1 MYRLKWFSIERKS
14 LKTFFHVFQVDALKR
29 VPHIDRISIT
39 MPNKHYFNVN
49 LAKFP
54 KVGSKTNNEV
64 FLPVDKPSGL
74 ISATVARKQL
84 RSKL

>member
-1 MYRLKWFSIERKS
+1 MDNI
-14 LKTFFHVFQVDALKR
+14 T
-29 VPHIDRISIT
+29 IT
-39 MPNKHYFNVN
+39 MPNKHYFTVN

-74 ISATVARKQL
+74 ITATVGRKQL
-84 RSKL
+84 MSKL

>member
-1 MYRLKWFSIERKS
+1 M
-14 LKTFFHVFQVDALKR
+14 KR
-29 VPHIDRISIT
+29 VPQIDTIGIT
-39 MPNKHYFNVN
+39 MPNRHYFTVN

-74 ISATVARKQL
+74 ISATVGRKQFM
-84 RSKL
+84 SKL